1 VSLPFTSED
10 FFEVFARYN
19 EAVWPAPVALNAVAL
34 VCVFLVFRVGGRAGR
49 WISALLAALWL
60 WVAIAYHFAFFSRI
74 NPVAWLFGGVA
85 LAGGFVFIWLG
96 TVKGALRF
104 SPPEGWRGV
113 AGGVLVAYALLAYPL
128 VAYWVGHRYPGAP
141 TFGVPC
147 PTTIFT
153 LGMLLFAAPP
163 VPRLAL
169 VVPILWAAV
178 GSSAVFGLGVVEDLG
193 LLIAG
198 IGVLVAAFVRP
209 QAPA

>member
-1 VSLPFTSED
+1 MNLPFTSDD
-10 FFEVFARYN
+10 FFGVFVRYN
-19 EAVWPAPVALNAVAL
+19 EAVWPAQLALNAIAL
-34 VCVFLVFRVGGRAGR
+34 ACFVLGLRGGGRAGR
-49 WISALLAALWL
+49 WISTLLAALWV

-74 NPVAWLFGGVA
+74 NPAAWVFGGVA
-85 LAGGFVFIWLG
+85 LTGGFAFLWLG
-96 TVKGALRF
+96 TLKGALRF

-128 VAYWVGHRYPGAP
+128 LGYWVGHRYPGAP

-169 VVPILWAAV
+169 VVPILWAAL
-178 GSSAVFGLGVVEDLG
+178 GSSAAFGLGVVEDLG
-193 LLIAG
+193 LLVAG
-198 IGVLVAAFVRP
+198 IVAVVATLARR